1 MHWKFDIDLRSLV
14 RAVDDLSVKSAKLAF
29 PDSYPLRVDFVRGT
43 TLDEEGKTI
52 PVPYAFQGQFKA
64 TVKPVN
70 QQTSSPPLA
79 LMEVSVGSFNN
90 ATTPPT
96 ITTASTA
103 QGVLNLSTTAVQDFV
118 RPYGERPVALELLA
132 LDSSGAE
139 IASWTVNCELSRRY
153 TETGVVVIDV
163 PSLKATK
170 AEAELGLN
178 NTKWMTPVRVWDAI
192 RKWAETHFIKATKSD
207 AEIGTNDT
215 KYMTPL
221 RVWDAMRQRDSAGFT
236 PHRHTAPDDI
246 VDALAASGIEVVED
260 S

>member
-14 RAVDDLSVKSAKLAF
+14 RAVDDLSVKSIKLAF

-43 TLDEEGKTI
+43 TVNAEGETV
-52 PVPYAFQGQFKA
+52 PVPYAFTGTFKA

-79 LMEVSVGSFNN
+79 LMEVPVGSVNN
-90 ATTPPT
+90 LTVPPT

-170 AEAELGLN
+170 TEAELGLN

-192 RKWAETHFIKATKSD
+192 RKWAEVNFIKATQPE
-207 AEIGTNDT
+207 AEMGTNDT

-221 RVWDAMRQRDSAGFT
+221 RVWDSIRKWADVNFVG
-236 PHRHTAPDDI
+236 HKHTNPADI
-246 VDALAASGIEVVED
+246 KDALAASGIEIVED
-260 S
+260 P